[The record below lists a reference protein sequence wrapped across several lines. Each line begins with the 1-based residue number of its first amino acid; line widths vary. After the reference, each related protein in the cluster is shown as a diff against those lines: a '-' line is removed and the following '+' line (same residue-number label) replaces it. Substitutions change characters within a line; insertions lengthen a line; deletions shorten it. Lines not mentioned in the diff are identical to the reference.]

1 MTLTKAQIKSIANLG
16 LKKFRN
22 IENKFLIEG
31 ERAVRDGLNSDYNYE
46 LILVTKE
53 YLDKNPNYLKENK
66 KVETLN
72 NNDFQKISGTVNPQ
86 GIAAVFLKPVQNEN
100 WMNEI
105 KTDLVVCLDC
115 VTDPG
120 NVGTIIR
127 NCDWFGIREIIL
139 GNSCADLF
147 NPKTIRASMGA
158 IFNTNVFKSN
168 NLSEDLKNLKTKSY
182 KIISATLEGKNI
194 FDYKQREKLIVIL
207 GNEAN
212 GISNEILNISDE
224 FVTIPKKGAA
234 ESLNVAN
241 ASAVILAEL
250 TKEM

>member
-31 ERAVRDGLNSDYNYE
+31 ERAVRDGLNSGYNYE

>member
-31 ERAVRDGLNSDYNYE
+31 ERAVRDGLNSGYNYE

-66 KVETLN
+66 KVEILN

>member
-66 KVETLN
+66 KVEILN

>member
-22 IENKFLIEG
+22 IENKFLVEG

-46 LILVTKE
+46 SILVTKE

-66 KVETLN
+66 KVEILN

-86 GIAAVFLKPVQNEN
+86 GIAAVFFKPVQNEN

-127 NCDWFGIREIIL
+127 NCDWFGIKEIIL

-194 FDYKQREKLIVIL
+194 FGYERREKLIVIL